1 MPADDE
7 ADLQLSEELTSQCD
21 ARKYLSN
28 CAPLATAAPAMVEL
42 AKDSI
47 DLGIIVE
54 DPETALKFY
63 KDTLGFEYDAIGP
76 MDMGDGT
83 VMHRLLCGTSLIKVR
98 EVTPPPPNKSA
109 PGGISASTGNR
120 YCPSQAPPPSLTLC
134 LSSPRSARS
143 SAVCLLCCRAKR

>member
-1 MPADDE
+1 
-7 ADLQLSEELTSQCD
+7 
-21 ARKYLSN
+21 
-28 CAPLATAAPAMVEL
+28 MVEL

-63 KDTLGFEYDAIGP
+63 RDTLGFEYDAIGP

-109 PGGISASTGNR
+109 PGGINASTGNR
-120 YCPSQAPPPSLTLC
+120 YCPSQAPPLTHSLSLFYKPLTQRRGGRDHHRLKSRRDGQAVRRRG
-134 LSSPRSARS
+134 LHHPHGAR
-143 SAVCLLCCRAKR
+143 

>member
-1 MPADDE
+1 
-7 ADLQLSEELTSQCD
+7 
-21 ARKYLSN
+21 
-28 CAPLATAAPAMVEL
+28 MVEL

-63 KDTLGFEYDAIGP
+63 RDTLGFEYDAIGP

-120 YCPSQAPPPSLTLC
+120 YCPSPLLRRALSFLCAQTADAAPGGRDHHGLKSRRDGQAVRRRGLHHPHG
-134 LSSPRSARS
+134 AR
-143 SAVCLLCCRAKR
+143 

>member
-1 MPADDE
+1 MA
-7 ADLQLSEELTSQCD
+7 
-21 ARKYLSN
+21 
-28 CAPLATAAPAMVEL
+28 EL

-63 KDTLGFEYDAIGP
+63 RDTLGFSYVAIGP

-120 YCPSQAPPPSLTLC
+120 YCQCLFPSF
-134 LSSPRSARS
+134 
-143 SAVCLLCCRAKR
+143 SAVHKHR